1 MEQEK
6 KTSRG
11 FSLLIVVMAVLVAL
25 SITVTAV
32 LTNSVA
38 SRERDELT
46 KQLEQN
52 QSQIQQMQEQLDAQ
66 QSTLEENEAA
76 MKEYEDTLSSLKAQ
90 LAAKKKIYSEE
101 TLPIVYLTFDDGP
114 SDNTLKILD
123 ILKESGVTATF
134 FVKGTSKIEYVKNI
148 ADAGHAVGLHTDTHD
163 YKELYASDEAY
174 FDDLTRVGNKVKD
187 ILGYVPNII
196 RFPGGSSNTTSKK
209 YNEGIMT
216 RLVSA
221 VEEKGYSYFDWNCD
235 SGDANGNHIP
245 ASTLLENVKKQTGNQ
260 QRVVLL
266 MHDSGVK
273 DTTVEALP
281 QIIQFYKDKGYHFG
295 KLSADIKPVHH
306 RVNN

>member
-1 MEQEK
+1 MEREK

-38 SRERDELT
+38 SRERDELK

-66 QSTLEENEAA
+66 QSTLEENEAT
-76 MKEYEDTLSSLKAQ
+76 MKEYEDTVSSLKAQ

-174 FDDLTRVGNKVKD
+174 FDDLTRVGNKVKN

-209 YNEGIMT
+209 YNKGIMT

-235 SGDANGNHIP
+235 SGDADGNHIP

-266 MHDSGVK
+266 MHDSGIK

-295 KLSADIKPVHH
+295 KLSSDIKPVHH

>member
-6 KTSRG
+6 KKQPGISM
-11 FSLLIVVMAVLVAL
+11 LIVVMAVLVAL

-32 LTNSVA
+32 LTSSV
-38 SRERDELT
+38 SNRERDELQ

-66 QSTLEENEAA
+66 QSTIEENEAT
-76 MKEYEDTLSSLKAQ
+76 MKEYEDTVSSLKAQ

-148 ADAGHAVGLHTDTHD
+148 ADAGHAVGLHTDSHD
-163 YKELYASDEAY
+163 YKALYASDEAY
-174 FDDLTRVGNKVKD
+174 FDDLTRVGNKVND
-187 ILGYVPNII
+187 ILGYVPKIM
-196 RFPGGSSNTTSKK
+196 RFPGGSSNTISKK

-235 SGDANGNHIP
+235 SGDADGNHIP
-245 ASTLLENVKKQTGNQ
+245 ASTLLENVKKQTGKQ

-266 MHDSGVK
+266 MHDTGIK

-281 QIIQFYKDKGYHFG
+281 QIIQFYKDMGYHFG
-295 KLSADIKPVHH
+295 KLSADISPVHH